1 MSEKEMLN
9 KMYALYEE
17 NEKFKEYVDKYRKNR
32 DDILLVDA
40 LQHKVVIEYAKTV
53 TDEDYFKEDWR
64 LMRHNG

>member
-1 MSEKEMLN
+1 MSEKEMLY

-32 DDILLVDA
+32 DDMLLVDA